1 MQLSYRTE
9 LNDDCFLKINKEK
22 KTYNIY
28 NEQGISIIKYNKK
41 IANIYLPALFSLTP
55 GSLVN
60 VTLGSSKI
68 D

>member
-28 NEQGISIIKYNKK
+28 NE
-41 IANIYLPALFSLTP
+41 
-55 GSLVN
+55 
-60 VTLGSSKI
+60 
-68 D
+68 